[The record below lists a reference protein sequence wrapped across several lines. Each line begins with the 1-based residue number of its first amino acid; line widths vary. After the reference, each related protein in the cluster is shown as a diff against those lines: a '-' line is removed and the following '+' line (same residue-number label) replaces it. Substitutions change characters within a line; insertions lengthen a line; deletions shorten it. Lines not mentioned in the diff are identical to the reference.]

1 MFEILVNFVL
11 RSRGPLCRFTEKHSS
26 NMQGLNG
33 VANKYREIDE
43 RHKAYFILVTINIIN
58 KIDNQLFHS
67 TFGLASTTFSMR

>member
-1 MFEILVNFVL
+1 
-11 RSRGPLCRFTEKHSS
+11 
-26 NMQGLNG
+26 MQGLNG